1 MIIDKFKY
9 ELTVITPTT
18 GKESLL
24 KLIDSIEKQTIA
36 DKIFH
41 ILLWDEFRSENAL
54 NPGGFNCSNRYSIV
68 IPWGLGKNG
77 NAPGSSLR
85 AIGLISAFTE
95 YVTFADD
102 DVTWEYNHAETMLKS
117 IENLNWTS
125 CFRKIYS
132 PRNNEY
138 LGVDKFESVGDYKSR
153 KVSYEMLDNNCMM
166 FRRHFG
172 VYASHLYRETTEYN
186 DDRLMYSFLKQH
198 AGPLGRTEQATINH
212 TCPDRL
218 IQFFSE
224 NCEREISY
232 IY

>member
-1 MIIDKFKY
+1 MTETILPRFWQNGSTFSSLFFPRAFKFLLTPLIILPIY
-9 ELTVITPTT
+9 IT
-18 GKESLL
+18 S
-24 KLIDSIEKQTIA
+24 
-36 DKIFH
+36 KIFH

-125 CFRKIYS
+125 CFRKIY
-132 PRNNEY
+132 N
-138 LGVDKFESVGDYKSR
+138 F
-153 KVSYEMLDNNCMM
+153 MFIIIQMM
-166 FRRHFG
+166 IF
-172 VYASHLYRETTEYN
+172 S
-186 DDRLMYSFLKQH
+186 
-198 AGPLGRTEQATINH
+198 
-212 TCPDRL
+212 L
-218 IQFFSE
+218 IRF
-224 NCEREISY
+224 
-232 IY
+232 IYF